1 MGAEAS
7 WPGRTAPHPVTLAK
21 VTSADVIRALAPN
34 PRCTEVG
41 DSAARRGLSSVAMQQ
56 SQRLAGKVAIITGAS
71 RGIGRIMALTFAREG
86 AHVVIAAKSE
96 AEKAR
101 LPGTIYSVARE
112 VEALGVQALPLRVDV
127 RNAEEIAAMVAQT
140 ERQFGR
146 IDILVHNAGA
156 LWWQDV
162 ADTPLARFD
171 LMHEVNVRAAFIA
184 AQAVIAPMRSAGG
197 GHIVVCSPPIDLGAL
212 PHKVGYLISKYGM
225 TMLAQGLA
233 EELRADNIAV
243 NALWPVTLVQS
254 QATMNFAI
262 GDEKMWRK
270 PEIVADAALELVTSP
285 PGQITGEAVLDEDL
299 LRARGWTDFL
309 KYRCD
314 PEHEPPRVM
323 PAAMPRVGLVP
334 GRSS

>member
-1 MGAEAS
+1 
-7 WPGRTAPHPVTLAK
+7 
-21 VTSADVIRALAPN
+21 
-34 PRCTEVG
+34 
-41 DSAARRGLSSVAMQQ
+41 MQQ
-56 SQRLAGKVAIITGAS
+56 SQRLAGKVAIIIGAS
-71 RGIGRIMALTFAREG
+71 RGIGRVMALGFAREG
-86 AHVVIAAKSE
+86 ARVVVAAKSE

-112 VEALGVQALPLRVDV
+112 VEALGGQALAVRVDV
-127 RNAEEIAAMVAQT
+127 RNAEDIEAMVAQT
-140 ERQFGR
+140 MQQFGR

-171 LMHEVNVRAAFIA
+171 LMHEVNVRAAFVA
-184 AQAVIAPMRSAGG
+184 AQAAIAPMRASGG
-197 GHIVVCSPPIDLGAL
+197 GHIVVCSPPIELSAL

-243 NALWPVTLVQS
+243 NALWPVTLIQS

-262 GDEKMWRK
+262 GDAKLWRT
-270 PEIVADAALELVTSP
+270 PEIVADAALELVTTP
-285 PGQITGEAVLDEDL
+285 PADLTGQAVLDEDL

-314 PEHEPPRVM
+314 PEHEPPRLLPGTM
-323 PAAMPRVGLVP
+323 PKVGLVP
-334 GRSS
+334 RA

>member
-1 MGAEAS
+1 
-7 WPGRTAPHPVTLAK
+7 
-21 VTSADVIRALAPN
+21 
-34 PRCTEVG
+34 
-41 DSAARRGLSSVAMQQ
+41 MQP

-71 RGIGRIMALTFAREG
+71 RGIGRILALTFAREG
-86 AHVVIAAKSE
+86 ARVVIAAKSE
-96 AEKAR
+96 AETKR

-112 VEALGVQALPLRVDV
+112 VEALGGEALPVRVDV
-127 RNAEEIAAMVAQT
+127 RNAEDIEAMVAQT
-140 ERQFGR
+140 VQQFGR
-146 IDILVHNAGA
+146 VDILVHNAGA

-184 AQAVIAPMRSAGG
+184 AQAVIAPMRAAGG
-197 GHIVVCSPPIDLGAL
+197 GHIVVCSPPVELSVL

-243 NALWPVTLVQS
+243 NALWPVTLIQS

-285 PGQITGEAVLDEDL
+285 PSAISGEAVLDEDL
-299 LRARGWTDFL
+299 LRARGWTDFSQ
-309 KYRCD
+309 YRCD
-314 PEHEPPRVM
+314 PEHEPPRVV
-323 PAAMPRVGLVP
+323 PGAMPRVGLAP
-334 GRSS
+334 R

>member
-1 MGAEAS
+1 
-7 WPGRTAPHPVTLAK
+7 
-21 VTSADVIRALAPN
+21 
-34 PRCTEVG
+34 
-41 DSAARRGLSSVAMQQ
+41 MQP

-71 RGIGRIMALTFAREG
+71 RGIGRILALTFAREG
-86 AHVVIAAKSE
+86 ARVVIAAKSE
-96 AEKAR
+96 AETKR

-112 VEALGVQALPLRVDV
+112 ALALGGEALPVRVDV
-127 RNAEEIAAMVAQT
+127 RNAEDIEAMVAQAVQ
-140 ERQFGR
+140 QFGR
-146 IDILVHNAGA
+146 VDILVHNAGA

-184 AQAVIAPMRSAGG
+184 AQAVIAPMRAAGG
-197 GHIVVCSPPIDLGAL
+197 GHIVVCSPPVELSVL

-243 NALWPVTLVQS
+243 NALWPVTLIQS

-285 PGQITGEAVLDEDL
+285 PSAISGEAVLDEDL
-299 LRARGWTDFL
+299 LRARGWTDFSQ
-309 KYRCD
+309 YRCD
-314 PEHEPPRVM
+314 PEHEPPRVV
-323 PAAMPRVGLVP
+323 PGAMPRVGLAP
-334 GRSS
+334 R